1 MGLYRKKGTDKWWMC
16 FTAKGVRYDK
26 STGTADRKIAA
37 LILSDIELKILRHE
51 KLGVEF
57 ELGYT
62 FDDMMAKFMD
72 EYAPRQEETTRR
84 RYEVSLIHLRL
95 FFGGKRL
102 SEIDARLID
111 RYMQQRLKE
120 VSRRKT
126 LTKPATVNREF
137 SLLAKAFSL
146 AVSRKWRMVD
156 VNPCSTAYNGEPMK
170 LKENNERER
179 YLINDEEE
187 RLLRESAGYHK
198 GLLREIVVVA
208 LYMGMRQ
215 GEILRL
221 QHGHVDLENRRLT
234 VTKENSK
241 NKIPRTIPIMS
252 DTVLEILKNRMA
264 RTAVDTAHPH
274 ESLVFTT
281 GGGRPVS
288 ARNVQRDFRKACVR
302 AGIEDFV
309 FHDLRHTFGTRLA
322 QNGVDIYTIARYM
335 GHEDLESTKRYSH
348 HNAESLRASIR
359 TVEKMTGTLKVIAG
373 GRSRGSA

>member
-120 VSRRKT
+120 VSCRKT

-156 VNPCSTAYNGEPMK
+156 VNPCSTAYNG
-170 LKENNERER
+170 
-179 YLINDEEE
+179 
-187 RLLRESAGYHK
+187 
-198 GLLREIVVVA
+198 
-208 LYMGMRQ
+208 
-215 GEILRL
+215 
-221 QHGHVDLENRRLT
+221 
-234 VTKENSK
+234 
-241 NKIPRTIPIMS
+241 
-252 DTVLEILKNRMA
+252 
-264 RTAVDTAHPH
+264 
-274 ESLVFTT
+274 
-281 GGGRPVS
+281 
-288 ARNVQRDFRKACVR
+288 
-302 AGIEDFV
+302 
-309 FHDLRHTFGTRLA
+309 
-322 QNGVDIYTIARYM
+322 
-335 GHEDLESTKRYSH
+335 
-348 HNAESLRASIR
+348 
-359 TVEKMTGTLKVIAG
+359 
-373 GRSRGSA
+373 